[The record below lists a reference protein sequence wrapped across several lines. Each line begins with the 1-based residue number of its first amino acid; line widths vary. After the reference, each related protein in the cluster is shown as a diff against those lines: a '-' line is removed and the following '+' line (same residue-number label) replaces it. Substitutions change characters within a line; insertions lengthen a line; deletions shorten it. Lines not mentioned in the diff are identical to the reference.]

1 MSISVM
7 SSNAPF
13 RTVGFGRNWEE
24 WCNERFSRNIG
35 EIASVVDERKH
46 RSTLSTMTTMTR
58 TAQTRDH
65 VLGLIRAQK
74 LPVPDLLRVT
84 WERIQETNRENV
96 KVLTD
101 FLASRAASKDG
112 ALAAAAGEAL
122 STEAVMKLLRL
133 SKAGVHKAKDE
144 GRILAYQEPGKRFY
158 LFPMFQFEGSA
169 VAAWIPDLID
179 VIGNG
184 FAAIHFLTVERKS
197 LKGSSFL
204 KQIQENGPAEIRGA
218 KIAEMLE
225 VARDLAP

>member
-1 MSISVM
+1 
-7 SSNAPF
+7 
-13 RTVGFGRNWEE
+13 
-24 WCNERFSRNIG
+24 
-35 EIASVVDERKH
+35 
-46 RSTLSTMTTMTR
+46 MTTMTR
-58 TAQTRDH
+58 TAQTRGH

-204 KQIQENGPAEIRGA
+204 KDIQENVPAEVRSA
-218 KIAEMLE
+218 KVAEMLK
-225 VARDLAP
+225 VARDLAA